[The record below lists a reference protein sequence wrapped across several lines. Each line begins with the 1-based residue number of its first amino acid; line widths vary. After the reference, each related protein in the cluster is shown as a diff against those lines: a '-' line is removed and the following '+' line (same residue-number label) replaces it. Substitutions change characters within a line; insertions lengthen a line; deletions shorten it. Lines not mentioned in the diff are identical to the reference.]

1 MKSRVWHHLFASLG
15 HLGDTFALRSGF
27 ALILALLVAGCGGEA
42 VVSDTALPPQAP
54 VSLTAELTPGNEVLL
69 RWRAPTPAE
78 GRALVTRYWV
88 YLELAGGRVQTLG
101 DTESL
106 SYRHQGDFGGG
117 GGRYVYHV
125 RALSA
130 AGPSD
135 PSESAYVDVPPGP
148 VSPEPPRSL
157 TAELTPEGHALLR
170 WAAPVPAEGRAPVT
184 DYEVYLESE
193 DGTMLRSLGKTQGAL
208 SFRHTGG
215 NNGLTPRT
223 RYVYHVRALSDAGR
237 SVPSGSAYVDVP
249 PGSVPPEAPGSLTAE
264 LTPEGHALLRWAA
277 PVPAEGRA
285 PVTDYEV
292 YLERTGGGALQ
303 RIGTSAGA
311 LSFRHAGLSPSR
323 RYVYHVRALSAAG
336 LSDPSESAYVDVPP
350 GPVPPEAPGSLT
362 AELTPEGHALLRW
375 AAPVPA
381 EGRASVTD
389 YEVYLERTGGGAL
402 QRIGTSAGALSFRHA
417 GLSPSRRYV
426 YHVRALSAAGLSD
439 PSESAYVDVPPGPV
453 SPEPPRSL
461 TAELTPE
468 GHALLRWAAPVPAEG
483 RAPVTDYEVYLES
496 EGGTMPR
503 SLGKT
508 QGALSF
514 RYTGGNNGLTPG
526 TRYVYHVRAL
536 GTGNRE
542 SQPSESAY
550 VDVPQAQPPEA
561 PGSFT
566 AELTAN
572 GEALL
577 HWTAPVPAEGRAQVT
592 GYTVYRQPVFGESPT
607 PLSVA
612 GGALYHLDSTVS
624 PGTYVYYV
632 QAQSEAGDSAP
643 SASAFVEVPGVP
655 GLPLVA
661 ARLTVRAYDDQRAI
675 PAPDQPN
682 RRQVRIAWIQP
693 LSEPP
698 SAPLSGFLLQSCEIA
713 PDHSSDHCPGGWQSR
728 SVSGGD
734 LAPISPIPLSPPP
747 TIPQALRFVNDL
759 IDCDPE
765 GDGTTRPAR
774 MYRIQAQA
782 SDPALSSPWSATVG
796 PVCPSATY
804 SPPRRVDALFVE
816 PEPGATFNVCWEV
829 PVNNGSP
836 ITGYEIQMSPDEG
849 LPGTEDGWW
858 VLDGHV
864 APHPHPTRHDDDE
877 AIVECRLYSGL
888 ARDDERWFRIRAYNR
903 AGHGDWSAPSHYA
916 HRPDQSVP
924 ASSARSAQSPNGLL
938 TVVDARTVER
948 EGAQLGFEVTLDAAL
963 SAPVTVDYATED
975 GSAKAGEDYIG
986 TAGALVFAPGET
998 AKRVEVPVLDDTRD
1012 EGEETL
1018 TLRLRNAAGALIGHA
1033 EATGTIE
1040 NDDRMPAAWLAR
1052 FGRTVA
1058 AQTVDAMAER
1068 FAPAPVSHI
1077 SVGGASLRLST
1088 LRETRPSDTQAER
1101 SRWPA
1106 EEAGDART
1114 LAGRAL
1120 LRSSAF
1126 HLATPDAGGPTFS
1139 AWGRFATGAF
1149 DAVTEGARLDGDV
1162 MTGFLG
1168 MDVDGGRWLAG
1179 AVLSHSEGGGRTPI
1193 QERAPRRNAKH
1204 ADRHLSLRATAP
1216 RRARV
1221 ALGTRRRRPGSAHS
1235 QRVGRRC
1242 PGDGH
1247 RHGDGRT
1254 GGAGG
1259 VALARAGRRPG
1270 PRSAHGRL
1278 LDAHELRCAAL
1289 LARREPRGHA
1299 ERREPPAGSAGGRTD
1314 RLARRRGHAHAV
1326 SRGRRAPRWRRRG
1339 DRRRH

>member
-1 MKSRVWHHLFASLG
+1 M
-15 HLGDTFALRSGF
+15 
-27 ALILALLVAGCGGEA
+27 
-42 VVSDTALPPQAP
+42 
-54 VSLTAELTPGNEVLL
+54 
-69 RWRAPTPAE
+69 
-78 GRALVTRYWV
+78 
-88 YLELAGGRVQTLG
+88 
-101 DTESL
+101 
-106 SYRHQGDFGGG
+106 
-117 GGRYVYHV
+117 
-125 RALSA
+125 
-130 AGPSD
+130 
-135 PSESAYVDVPPGP
+135 PPGP

-184 DYEVYLESE
+184 DYEVYLERTGGGALQRI
-193 DGTMLRSLGKTQGAL
+193 GTSAGAL
-208 SFRHTGG
+208 SFRHA
-215 NNGLTPRT
+215 GLSPSR
-223 RYVYHVRALSDAGR
+223 RYVYHVRALSAAGL
-237 SVPSGSAYVDVP
+237 SDPSESAYVDVP

-350 GPVPPEAPGSLT
+350 GPV
-362 AELTPEGHALLRW
+362 
-375 AAPVPA
+375 
-381 EGRASVTD
+381 
-389 YEVYLERTGGGAL
+389 
-402 QRIGTSAGALSFRHA
+402 
-417 GLSPSRRYV
+417 
-426 YHVRALSAAGLSD
+426 
-439 PSESAYVDVPPGPV
+439 

-483 RAPVTDYEVYLES
+483 RVPVTDYEVYLES

-566 AELTAN
+566 AALTAN

-661 ARLTVRAYDDQRAI
+661 ARPTVRAYDDQRAI

-734 LAPISPIPLSPPP
+734 LAPIPPIPLSPPP

-916 HRPDQSVP
+916 HRPDQPVP

-1068 FAPAPVSHI
+1068 FASAPVSHI

-1179 AVLSHSEGGGRTPI
+1179 AVLSHSEGGGALRFKSAHHEETRSTLTGIYPYARLRLDERVSLWGLAGGARGALTLSGSGGAALETDIDMAMGALGARAALLSPAQAAGLALDLRTDAYWTRTNSDALRSWHAGNLAGTRSDASRLRVVLEGARTVSLAAGGTLTPSLEAGVRLDGGDAETGVGI
-1193 QERAPRRNAKH
+1193 EVGVGVRYAGAGVTVGGALRTLLAHHETGYEEWEASARLRIDPHVSGRGLSLTLAPAFSGTEGAGVRPWWGDDIRSQIAERTDFESGKRLEAELGYGVNLSGVRGLLTPYSGISFRDGGAREWRLGTRWAIMPSIDLSLEGARRRSAGEEH
-1204 ADRHLSLRATAP
+1204 ADRALMLRG
-1216 RRARV
+1216 
-1221 ALGTRRRRPGSAHS
+1221 AL
-1235 QRVGRRC
+1235 
-1242 PGDGH
+1242 
-1247 RHGDGRT
+1247 
-1254 GGAGG
+1254 
-1259 VALARAGRRPG
+1259 
-1270 PRSAHGRL
+1270 RL
-1278 LDAHELRCAAL
+1278 
-1289 LARREPRGHA
+1289 
-1299 ERREPPAGSAGGRTD
+1299 
-1314 RLARRRGHAHAV
+1314 
-1326 SRGRRAPRWRRRG
+1326 
-1339 DRRRH
+1339 